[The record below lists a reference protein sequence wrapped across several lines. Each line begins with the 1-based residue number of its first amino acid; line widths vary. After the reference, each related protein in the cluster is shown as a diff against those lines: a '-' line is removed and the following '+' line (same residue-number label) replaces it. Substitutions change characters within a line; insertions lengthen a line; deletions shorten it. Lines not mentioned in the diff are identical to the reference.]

1 MEGVMFEKILVP
13 TDLSERSRR
22 ALAIALRMATPGSG
36 SVTLLH
42 VIETLAD
49 TPFEEIKNFYA
60 RLEERALSAMDQMVA
75 AAGDGGVEIIQKI
88 AYGNRARE
96 ILQAAGEMGADLIV
110 LNSHKVEQ
118 KDPAAGMGTISYK
131 VGILSQCPVM
141 LVK

>member
-1 MEGVMFEKILVP
+1 MFEKILVP